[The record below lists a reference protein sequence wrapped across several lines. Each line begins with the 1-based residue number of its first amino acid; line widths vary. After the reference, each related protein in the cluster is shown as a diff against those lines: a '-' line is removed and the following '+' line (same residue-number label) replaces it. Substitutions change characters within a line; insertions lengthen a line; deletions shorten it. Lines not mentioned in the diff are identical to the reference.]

1 MTSEN
6 PSAAQ
11 NQPQA
16 AQSTQQKAVPA
27 QLSYASIAN
36 KPSAAQQ
43 SQNASKVK
51 TNASATSSSNKPSN
65 MQNGEHGRKPSVIIS
80 ASGTTGQIPNGGPQ
94 TQSSRPN
101 INFGSM
107 NGPTGSP
114 AIATSVPAQQTTP
127 NLAAANPNIISPS
140 HSPSPIPQPAAS
152 GGKPPANLPGQNN
165 APNFGSFGAENGE
178 VGPDTIKVHV
188 APQLTHVV
196 QNSAAPLTPSSQPL
210 HMRRPSQQSQ
220 HSDAGMR
227 ANFVPGNGRGRGGFT
242 PGNYNPHSPA
252 QSHRPLP
259 YQGRGPPNMPPQ
271 AAQFQP
277 GANMAGSPGGAYRGR
292 NGSPAMMHAQPF
304 MPQGMQH
311 QPQMHPYSQ
320 QHLNPQQQALYG
332 MQPPYDAYGGYYQ
345 PFYPQGQYQQGAP
358 PSPRPNNPYPASY
371 GGPPAHMNAPYHNPM
386 SRSGSQISERPS
398 SSVGQSAAP
407 ASGAPQASPAPG
419 TPTPT
424 ASNFQIPTKT
434 KSKAIV
440 IKNDK
445 GEEISFDKKPSP
457 APQSPAIVSS
467 APTPPPRTPS
477 VQHIRTESKSTKTDA
492 ETKSAF
498 QEQVKRQLEAQ
509 RAKEEA
515 EKKAVQ
521 DKEDADKKAT
531 QDKDDAEKKAAQDK
545 EDAEKKVAQDKAD
558 AEKKAAQEKEEVEAK
573 AKKEQE
579 EADSKAAKDKEEA
592 DKKAAEEATAKDAAD
607 KAQSDEDEA
616 ARLKREEDERIE
628 REIAEME
635 EAERLEDE
643 RERAFQEKRTKE
655 KEAQAAKDKE
665 AADKADEEMKRLE
678 REAEELELKKEKE
691 REGEASA
698 EKTDE
703 QKAEDA
709 KLFASLKKPTLGPG
723 ATEETS
729 APAEAAEAAPA
740 KSKPANLKL
749 DTTKNIEPAQPT
761 AGMQSLKSA
770 RFLEIKNDQFSY
782 PDGFKSPNPA
792 LNQTGKRVG
801 KEYDMDFLLQFQSV
815 FKEKPTVDW
824 DLRVK
829 ETLGEGDSSGRQNS
843 RGGASMGGRQ
853 PSNRGPS
860 QFSAM
865 GAFASGNTR
874 TLPAG
879 TTSADRFNA
888 SSGRGGP
895 MGMGRGGAFPGQG
908 SLSRTNSLQTM
919 AGMGGPGS
927 PRTNTSRRGGG
938 SKRGNPSRHH
948 DREDANAAKNMPLTA
963 GMDLKPLEKSQSGWT
978 ARSIGAPPSA
988 SAAPVDGQMPPDMV
1002 QRKVKAALNKMTP
1015 ENFEKISDQI
1025 IEIANQSKKETDGR
1039 TLRQVIQLT
1048 FEKACDEAHWA
1059 GTYAKF
1065 CSKMLTSM
1073 SNEIVDE
1080 TIRDR
1085 SGQPVV
1091 GGGLFRKYLLNRCQ
1105 EEFERGWEANLP
1117 PMPEGK
1123 EATLLSDEYY
1133 IAAAAKRKGLGLI
1146 QFIGELYKLGMLTVK
1161 IMHQCVLRLL
1171 NFEGQPD
1178 ESAVENLSKLLKAVG
1193 ATMDSTEQG
1202 HQLVNVYYDRVA
1214 SILDQH
1220 KDMPSRSRFMLMDI
1234 IDLRKNNWRSK
1245 DNDKGPKTIEEI
1257 HAEAEAAQ
1265 AAAEVERQRNNS
1277 NRGGH
1282 GRAPMGRG
1290 DARSFSGHGGMP
1302 PPDYPRNQVGM
1313 DDLRRLQARG
1323 SQRQASAGLGP
1334 QLGPSS
1340 LFSSSRSGSGR
1351 KGLGP
1356 PRDGEGSGPTS
1367 RAGTP
1372 SQQKKEETTHVN
1384 AFSALAALENQEDVG
1399 ADEASPPSNAGSPP
1413 VSKATPS
1420 IDEAASSTDA

>member
-1 MTSEN
+1 MTSEI

-16 AQSTQQKAVPA
+16 ASAAQSSQQKAVPA

-36 KPSAAQQ
+36 KTSATSQA
-43 SQNASKVK
+43 QNASKLK
-51 TNASATSSSNKPSN
+51 TNPASQSTKSST
-65 MQNGEHGRKPSVIIS
+65 MQNGDHGRKPSVIIS

-114 AIATSVPAQQTTP
+114 AIASSVPAQQTTP
-127 NLAAANPNIISPS
+127 NLSAANPNIISPS

-178 VGPDTIKVHV
+178 
-188 APQLTHVV
+188 
-196 QNSAAPLTPSSQPL
+196 
-210 HMRRPSQQSQ
+210 
-220 HSDAGMR
+220 
-227 ANFVPGNGRGRGGFT
+227 
-242 PGNYNPHSPA
+242 
-252 QSHRPLP
+252 
-259 YQGRGPPNMPPQ
+259 
-271 AAQFQP
+271 FQP
-277 GANMAGSPGGAYRGR
+277 GAAMAGSPGGGYRGR
-292 NGSPAMMHAQPF
+292 NSPAMMHAQPF
-304 MPQGMQH
+304 MPQH
-311 QPQMHPYSQ
+311 QQPMHAGFQP
-320 QHLNPQQQALYG
+320 HLNPQQQAIYG
-332 MQPPYDAYGGYYQ
+332 MQSPYDPQFGYYQ
-345 PFYPQGQYQQGAP
+345 PYFPQGQYPQGAP

-371 GGPPAHMNAPYHNPM
+371 GGPPNHMNSAYHNPM

-398 SSVGQSAAP
+398 SSVGQPAAP
-407 ASGAPQASPAPG
+407 APGAPQASPAPG
-419 TPTPT
+419 TPAA
-424 ASNFQIPTKT
+424 ASNNFQIPTKT

-440 IKNDK
+440 IKNEK
-445 GEEISFDKKPSP
+445 GEEINFEKKPSP

-498 QEQVKRQLEAQ
+498 QEQVKRNLEAQ

-545 EDAEKKVAQDKAD
+545 EEA
-558 AEKKAAQEKEEVEAK
+558 EAK
-573 AKKEQE
+573 AKKEEEE
-579 EADSKAAKDKEEA
+579 EAAAKAQKDKEEA
-592 DKKAAEEATAKDAAD
+592 DKKAAEEASAKEAAD
-607 KAQSDEDEA
+607 KAKSDEDEA

-635 EAERLEDE
+635 EAERLEEE
-643 RERAFQEKRTKE
+643 RERAFQEKRNKE

-723 ATEETS
+723 ATEE
-729 APAEAAEAAPA
+729 AAAAAEPAAEPAAPKA
-740 KSKPANLKL
+740 KPANLKL
-749 DTTKNIEPAQPT
+749 DMTKNIEPAQST

-782 PDGFKSPNPA
+782 PEGFKSPNPA

-824 DLRVK
+824 DSRVK
-829 ETLGEGDSSGRQNS
+829 ETLGEGDNSGRQNS

-853 PSNRGPS
+853 PSNRGAN

-865 GAFASGNTR
+865 GNFASGNTR

-888 SSGRGGP
+888 STRGAP
-895 MGMGRGGAFPGQG
+895 MGMGRGGFPAQG

-978 ARSIGAPPSA
+978 ARSIGAPA
-988 SAAPVDGQMPPDMV
+988 GAAAPPPDGQMPPDMV

-1080 TIRDR
+1080 TIRDK

-1245 DNDKGPKTIEEI
+1245 DADKGPKTIEEI

-1356 PRDGEGSGPTS
+1356 PRDGEGSGPSS
-1367 RAGTP
+1367 RSGTP

-1384 AFSALAALENQEDVG
+1384 AFSALAALENQENEG
-1399 ADEASPPSNAGSPP
+1399 ADDVASPPSNAGSPP

-1420 IDEAASSTDA
+1420 IDEAASTTDA

>member
-1 MTSEN
+1 M
-6 PSAAQ
+6 
-11 NQPQA
+11 
-16 AQSTQQKAVPA
+16 
-27 QLSYASIAN
+27 
-36 KPSAAQQ
+36 
-43 SQNASKVK
+43 
-51 TNASATSSSNKPSN
+51 
-65 MQNGEHGRKPSVIIS
+65 
-80 ASGTTGQIPNGGPQ
+80 
-94 TQSSRPN
+94 
-101 INFGSM
+101 
-107 NGPTGSP
+107 
-114 AIATSVPAQQTTP
+114 TP
-127 NLAAANPNIISPS
+127 N
-140 HSPSPIPQPAAS
+140 
-152 GGKPPANLPGQNN
+152 
-165 APNFGSFGAENGE
+165 
-178 VGPDTIKVHV
+178 
-188 APQLTHVV
+188 
-196 QNSAAPLTPSSQPL
+196 SQPI
-210 HMRRPSQQSQ
+210 HMRRPSSQSQ

-227 ANFVPGNGRGRGGFT
+227 NSFGPGNGRGRGFN
-242 PGNYNPHSPA
+242 PNYNPHSPA
-252 QSHRPLP
+252 QNHRPLP
-259 YQGRGPPNMPPQ
+259 YQQRGPNMPPS
-271 AAQFQP
+271 AVQFQP
-277 GANMAGSPGGAYRGR
+277 GANMAGSPRAYPGR
-292 NGSPAMMHAQPF
+292 NSPALMHAQPF

-311 QPQMHPYSQ
+311 QAQMHPSFQ
-320 QHLNPQQQALYG
+320 PQHLNPQQQALYG
-332 MQPPYDAYGGYYQ
+332 MQAPYDPGYGYYQ
-345 PFYPQGQYQQGAP
+345 PYYPQGQYPQAAP
-358 PSPRPNNPYPASY
+358 PSPRPNNQYPASY
-371 GGPPAHMNAPYHNPM
+371 GGPPNHMSSPYHNPM
-386 SRSGSQISERPS
+386 SRSGSQISERPG
-398 SSVGQSAAP
+398 SSVGQPSAAAAPGAPQAAPTSAAP
-407 ASGAPQASPAPG
+407 ASAS
-419 TPTPT
+419 T
-424 ASNFQIPTKT
+424 NFQIPTKT

-445 GEEISFDKKPSP
+445 GEEVTFDKKPSP
-457 APQSPAIVSS
+457 VPQSPAIVSS

-477 VQHIRTESKSTKTDA
+477 VQQIRTESKASKTDA
-492 ETKSAF
+492 ETKTAF
-498 QEQVKRQLEAQ
+498 AEQVKRNIEAQ
-509 RAKEEA
+509 KAKEEA
-515 EKKAVQ
+515 EKKATQDKEDADKKTVQDKEDADKKIVQ
-521 DKEDADKKAT
+521 DKEDADKKAA

-545 EDAEKKVAQDKAD
+545 QEAEV
-558 AEKKAAQEKEEVEAK
+558 K

-579 EADSKAAKDKEEA
+579 EAAAKAKKDEEDKAAA
-592 DKKAAEEATAKDAAD
+592 DKKAAEEASVKEAAD
-607 KAQSDEDEA
+607 KAKSDEKEAADKAKSDEDEA
-616 ARLKREEDERIE
+616 ARLKREEDEAME

-635 EAERLEDE
+635 EAERLEEE
-643 RERAFQEKRTKE
+643 REKAYAEKKAKE
-655 KEAQAAKDKE
+655 KAVKDKE
-665 AADKADEEMKRLE
+665 AAAKADEELKRME

-691 REGEASA
+691 REGESTI

-723 ATEETS
+723 ALED
-729 APAEAAEAAPA
+729 APAADADADETAPSEEVGRA
-740 KSKPANLKL
+740 GKSKPANLKL
-749 DTTKNIEPAQPT
+749 DTTKNVEPAQPT
-761 AGMQSLKSA
+761 AGMQALKSA
-770 RFLEIKNDQFSY
+770 RFLEIKKDQFSY

-801 KEYDMDFLLQFQSV
+801 KEYDMDFLLQFQSI

-824 DLRVK
+824 DNRVK
-829 ETLGEGDSSGRQNS
+829 ETLGEGDSTARQNS
-843 RGGASMGGRQ
+843 RGGASMGARQ
-853 PSNRGPS
+853 PSNRGGS
-860 QFSAM
+860 QFGAM
-865 GAFASGNTR
+865 GSFGSGTTR

-895 MGMGRGGAFPGQG
+895 ALSIGRGGFPAQG

-919 AGMGGPGS
+919 AGMGGPNS

-963 GMDLKPLEKSQSGWT
+963 GMDLAPLQKSQSGWT
-978 ARSIGAPPSA
+978 ARSIGAPASA
-988 SAAPVDGQMPPDMV
+988 SAPPPDGQMPPDMV

-1202 HQLVNVYYDRVA
+1202 HGLVNIYYDRVS

-1220 KDMPSRSRFMLMDI
+1220 KDMPSRSRFMLMVCC
-1234 IDLRKNNWRSK
+1234 L
-1245 DNDKGPKTIEEI
+1245 
-1257 HAEAEAAQ
+1257 
-1265 AAAEVERQRNNS
+1265 
-1277 NRGGH
+1277 
-1282 GRAPMGRG
+1282 
-1290 DARSFSGHGGMP
+1290 
-1302 PPDYPRNQVGM
+1302 
-1313 DDLRRLQARG
+1313 
-1323 SQRQASAGLGP
+1323 
-1334 QLGPSS
+1334 
-1340 LFSSSRSGSGR
+1340 
-1351 KGLGP
+1351 
-1356 PRDGEGSGPTS
+1356 
-1367 RAGTP
+1367 
-1372 SQQKKEETTHVN
+1372 
-1384 AFSALAALENQEDVG
+1384 
-1399 ADEASPPSNAGSPP
+1399 
-1413 VSKATPS
+1413 
-1420 IDEAASSTDA
+1420 

>member
-1 MTSEN
+1 MTSEI

-16 AQSTQQKAVPA
+16 ASAAQSSQQKAVPA

-36 KPSAAQQ
+36 KTSATSQA
-43 SQNASKVK
+43 QNASKLK
-51 TNASATSSSNKPSN
+51 TNPASQSTKSST
-65 MQNGEHGRKPSVIIS
+65 MQNGDHGRKPSVIIS

-114 AIATSVPAQQTTP
+114 AIASSVPAQQTTP
-127 NLAAANPNIISPS
+127 NLSAANPNIISPS

-178 VGPDTIKVHV
+178 
-188 APQLTHVV
+188 
-196 QNSAAPLTPSSQPL
+196 
-210 HMRRPSQQSQ
+210 
-220 HSDAGMR
+220 
-227 ANFVPGNGRGRGGFT
+227 
-242 PGNYNPHSPA
+242 
-252 QSHRPLP
+252 
-259 YQGRGPPNMPPQ
+259 
-271 AAQFQP
+271 FQP
-277 GANMAGSPGGAYRGR
+277 GAAMAGSPGGGYRGR
-292 NGSPAMMHAQPF
+292 NSPAMMHAQPF
-304 MPQGMQH
+304 MPQH
-311 QPQMHPYSQ
+311 QQPMHAGFQP
-320 QHLNPQQQALYG
+320 HLNPQQQAIYG
-332 MQPPYDAYGGYYQ
+332 MQSPYDPQFGYYQ
-345 PFYPQGQYQQGAP
+345 PYFPQGQYPQGAP

-371 GGPPAHMNAPYHNPM
+371 GGPPNHMNSAYHNPM

-398 SSVGQSAAP
+398 SSVGQPAAP
-407 ASGAPQASPAPG
+407 APGAPQASPAPG
-419 TPTPT
+419 TPAA
-424 ASNFQIPTKT
+424 ASNNFQIPTKT

-440 IKNDK
+440 IKNEK
-445 GEEISFDKKPSP
+445 GEEINFEKKPSP

-498 QEQVKRQLEAQ
+498 QEQVKRNLEAQ

-515 EKKAVQ
+515 EKRAVQ

-545 EDAEKKVAQDKAD
+545 EEA
-558 AEKKAAQEKEEVEAK
+558 EAK
-573 AKKEQE
+573 AKKEEEE
-579 EADSKAAKDKEEA
+579 EAAAKAQKDKEEA
-592 DKKAAEEATAKDAAD
+592 DKKAAEEASAKEAAD
-607 KAQSDEDEA
+607 KAKSDEDEA

-635 EAERLEDE
+635 EAERLEEE
-643 RERAFQEKRTKE
+643 RERAFQEKRNKE

-723 ATEETS
+723 ATEE
-729 APAEAAEAAPA
+729 AAAAAEPAAEPAAPKA
-740 KSKPANLKL
+740 KPANLKL
-749 DTTKNIEPAQPT
+749 DMTKNIEPAQPT

-782 PDGFKSPNPA
+782 PEGFKSPNPA

-824 DLRVK
+824 DSRVK
-829 ETLGEGDSSGRQNS
+829 ETLGEGDNSGRQNS

-853 PSNRGPS
+853 PSNRGAN

-865 GAFASGNTR
+865 GNFASGNTR

-888 SSGRGGP
+888 STRGAP
-895 MGMGRGGAFPGQG
+895 MGMGRGGFPAQG

-978 ARSIGAPPSA
+978 ARSIGAPA
-988 SAAPVDGQMPPDMV
+988 GAAAPPPDGQMPPDMV

-1080 TIRDR
+1080 TIRDK

-1245 DNDKGPKTIEEI
+1245 DADKGPKTIEEI

-1356 PRDGEGSGPTS
+1356 PRDGEGSGPSS
-1367 RAGTP
+1367 RSGTP

-1384 AFSALAALENQEDVG
+1384 AFSALAALENQENEG
-1399 ADEASPPSNAGSPP
+1399 ADDVASPPSNAGSPP

-1420 IDEAASSTDA
+1420 IDEAASTTDA

>member
-1 MTSEN
+1 MTSET

-16 AQSTQQKAVPA
+16 APAAQNTQQKAVQA

-36 KPSAAQQ
+36 KTSAAQQ
-43 SQNASKVK
+43 SQNASKLK
-51 TNASATSSSNKPSN
+51 TTAPQSSSKPSN
-65 MQNGEHGRKPSVIIS
+65 MQNGDHGRKPSVIIS

-114 AIATSVPAQQTTP
+114 AIASSVPVQQTTP

-152 GGKPPANLPGQNN
+152 GGKPPANLPGQSN

-178 VGPDTIKVHV
+178 
-188 APQLTHVV
+188 
-196 QNSAAPLTPSSQPL
+196 NNAAPLTPSSQPA
-210 HMRRPSQQSQ
+210 HMRRPSTQSQ

-227 ANFVPGNGRGRGGFT
+227 SNFVPGNGRGRGFT
-242 PGNYNPHSPA
+242 PGGYNPHSPA

-259 YQGRGPPNMPPQ
+259 YQQRGPPNMPPQ
-271 AAQFQP
+271 AGMNQY
-277 GANMAGSPGGAYRGR
+277 GAPMANSPGGAYRGR
-292 NGSPAMMHAQPF
+292 NGSPAMAHAQPF
-304 MPQGMQH
+304 MPQGMH
-311 QPQMHPYSQ
+311 NQPQMYPGQ
-320 QHLNPQQQALYG
+320 PHLNPQQQALYS
-332 MQPPYDAYGGYYQ
+332 MQPPYDAYQGYYQ
-345 PFYPQGQYQQGAP
+345 PFYPQGAQYQQGAP

-371 GGPPAHMNAPYHNPM
+371 GGPPAHMNSPYHNPM
-386 SRSGSQISERPS
+386 SRSGSQISERPG
-398 SSVGQSAAP
+398 SSVGQPNASAPGVPQTAP
-407 ASGAPQASPAPG
+407 TPG
-419 TPTPT
+419 TPTPVS
-424 ASNFQIPTKT
+424 SNFQIPTKT

-445 GEEISFDKKPSP
+445 GEELTFDKKPSP

-477 VQHIRTESKSTKTDA
+477 VQHNRTESKSTKTDA

-521 DKEDADKKAT
+521 DKEDADKKAL
-531 QDKDDAEKKAAQDK
+531 QDKDDAEKKAAQ
-545 EDAEKKVAQDKAD
+545 
-558 AEKKAAQEKEEVEAK
+558 EKEEAEAK

-579 EADSKAAKDKEEA
+579 EADAKAAKEKEEA
-592 DKKAAEEATAKDAAD
+592 DKKAAEEASAKEAAD
-607 KAQSDEDEA
+607 KAKSDEDEA

-635 EAERLEDE
+635 EAERLEEE
-643 RERAFQEKRTKE
+643 RERAYQEKKAKE

-691 REGEASA
+691 REGEASS

-709 KLFASLKKPTLGPG
+709 KLFASLKKPTFGPG
-723 ATEETS
+723 ATEEAA
-729 APAEAAEAAPA
+729 APAEPAPA

-749 DTTKNIEPAQPT
+749 DTIKNVEPAQPT

-782 PDGFKSPNPA
+782 PEGFKSPNPA
-792 LNQTGKRVG
+792 LNQSGKRVG
-801 KEYDMDFLLQFQSV
+801 KEYDMEFLLQFQSI

-829 ETLGEGDSSGRQNS
+829 ETLGEGDGSGRQNS

-865 GAFASGNTR
+865 GNFASGNTR

-908 SLSRTNSLQTM
+908 SLSRTNSLQAM

-948 DREDANAAKNMPLTA
+948 EREDANAAKNMPLTA
-963 GMDLKPLEKSQSGWT
+963 GQELKPLEKSTTGWT
-978 ARSIGAPPSA
+978 ARSVGAPA
-988 SAAPVDGQMPPDMV
+988 AAAAPADGQMPPDMV

-1015 ENFEKISDQI
+1015 ENFERISDQI
-1025 IEIANQSKKETDGR
+1025 IEIANQSKKESDGR

-1202 HQLVNVYYDRVA
+1202 HQLVNVYYERVA
-1214 SILDQH
+1214 SILEQH

-1234 IDLRKNNWRSK
+1234 IDLRKNNWKSR
-1245 DNDKGPKTIEEI
+1245 DADKGPKTIEEI

-1265 AAAEVERQRNNS
+1265 AAAELERQRNNS
-1277 NRGGH
+1277 NRG

-1367 RAGTP
+1367 RSGTP

-1384 AFSALAALENQEDVG
+1384 AFSALAALENQENEG
-1399 ADEASPPSNAGSPP
+1399 ADDVASPPSNAGSPP

-1420 IDEAASSTDA
+1420 IDEAASTDA

>member
-1 MTSEN
+1 VFSCLTSCPSLAEFLDYSVLIVLELFKIASVSQAIDQIAVNKDENPCTVLSDAAGKASKFIANYVPVDPFITLDCTVTSASLMTSETSN
-6 PSAAQ
+6 AAQ
-11 NQPQA
+11 NQPQAAPA
-16 AQSTQQKAVPA
+16 AQSTQQKAVQA

-36 KPSAAQQ
+36 KTAQQ
-43 SQNASKVK
+43 SQNASKLK
-51 TNASATSSSNKPSN
+51 SPQTQPPSKPST
-65 MQNGEHGRKPSVIIS
+65 MQNGDHGRKPSVIIS
-80 ASGTTGQIPNGGPQ
+80 ASGTTGQMPNGGPQ

-114 AIATSVPAQQTTP
+114 AIATSVPVQQTTP
-127 NLAAANPNIISPS
+127 SLAAANPNIISPS

-152 GGKPPANLPGQNN
+152 GGKPPANLPGQSN

-178 VGPDTIKVHV
+178 VGHDTIQVHV

-196 QNSAAPLTPSSQPL
+196 QNSAAPLTPSSQPA
-210 HMRRPSQQSQ
+210 HMRRPSSQSQ

-227 ANFVPGNGRGRGGFT
+227 NNFVPGNGRGRGGFT
-242 PGNYNPHSPA
+242 PGYNPHSPA
-252 QSHRPLP
+252 QNHRPLP
-259 YQGRGPPNMPPQ
+259 YQQRGPNMPPQ
-271 AAQFQP
+271 GGMNQY
-277 GANMAGSPGGAYRGR
+277 GAPMASSPGGAFRGR
-292 NGSPAMMHAQPF
+292 NGSPAMAHAQPF

-311 QPQMHPYSQ
+311 QPQMYPGQ
-320 QHLNPQQQALYG
+320 PHLNPQQQALYS
-332 MQPPYDAYGGYYQ
+332 MQPPYDAYSGYYQ
-345 PFYPQGQYQQGAP
+345 PFYPQGAQYQQGAP
-358 PSPRPNNPYPASY
+358 PSPRPNQPYPASY
-371 GGPPAHMNAPYHNPM
+371 GGPPAHMNSPYHNPM
-386 SRSGSQISERPS
+386 SRSGSQISERPG
-398 SSVGQSAAP
+398 SSVGQPSSAP
-407 ASGAPQASPAPG
+407 APGASQAPPAPG
-419 TPTPT
+419 TPTPVS
-424 ASNFQIPTKT
+424 SNFQIPTKT

-445 GEEISFDKKPSP
+445 GEELNFEKKQSP

-521 DKEDADKKAT
+521 DKEDADKKAI
-531 QDKDDAEKKAAQDK
+531 QDKDDAEKKAAQ
-545 EDAEKKVAQDKAD
+545 
-558 AEKKAAQEKEEVEAK
+558 EKEEAEAKAKKDQEEAEAKAKKDQEEADAK

-579 EADSKAAKDKEEA
+579 EADAKAAKDKEEA
-592 DKKAAEEATAKDAAD
+592 DKKAADEASAKEAAD
-607 KAQSDEDEA
+607 KTKSDEDEA
-616 ARLKREEDERIE
+616 ARLKREEDERFE

-635 EAERLEDE
+635 EAERAEEE
-643 RERAFQEKRTKE
+643 RERAFQEKRNKE

-665 AADKADEEMKRLE
+665 AANKADEEMKRLE

-723 ATEETS
+723 ATEEAA
-729 APAEAAEAAPA
+729 APAEPAPA

-749 DTTKNIEPAQPT
+749 DTTKNVEPAQPT
-761 AGMQSLKSA
+761 AGMQSLQSA
-770 RFLEIKNDQFSY
+770 RFLEIKSDQFSY
-782 PDGFKSPNPA
+782 PEGFKSPNPA

-829 ETLGEGDSSGRQNS
+829 ETLGEGDNSGRQNS

-865 GAFASGNTR
+865 GNFASGNTR

-978 ARSIGAPPSA
+978 ARSIGAPA
-988 SAAPVDGQMPPDMV
+988 GAAAPVDGQMPPDMV

-1025 IEIANQSKKETDGR
+1025 IEIANQSKQETDGR

-1202 HQLVNVYYDRVA
+1202 HQLVNVYYDRVG
-1214 SILDQH
+1214 SILEQH
-1220 KDMPSRSRFMLMDI
+1220 KDMPSRSRFMLM
-1234 IDLRKNNWRSK
+1234 
-1245 DNDKGPKTIEEI
+1245 
-1257 HAEAEAAQ
+1257 
-1265 AAAEVERQRNNS
+1265 
-1277 NRGGH
+1277 
-1282 GRAPMGRG
+1282 
-1290 DARSFSGHGGMP
+1290 
-1302 PPDYPRNQVGM
+1302 
-1313 DDLRRLQARG
+1313 
-1323 SQRQASAGLGP
+1323 
-1334 QLGPSS
+1334 
-1340 LFSSSRSGSGR
+1340 
-1351 KGLGP
+1351 
-1356 PRDGEGSGPTS
+1356 
-1367 RAGTP
+1367 
-1372 SQQKKEETTHVN
+1372 
-1384 AFSALAALENQEDVG
+1384 
-1399 ADEASPPSNAGSPP
+1399 
-1413 VSKATPS
+1413 VSYY
-1420 IDEAASSTDA
+1420 

>member
-1 MTSEN
+1 LDQVNHLCCLYITDCIVNSASLMTSETSN
-6 PSAAQ
+6 AAQ
-11 NQPQA
+11 NQPQAAPA
-16 AQSTQQKAVPA
+16 AQSTQQKAVQA

-36 KPSAAQQ
+36 KTAQQ
-43 SQNASKVK
+43 SQNASKLK
-51 TNASATSSSNKPSN
+51 ANAPQSSTSSKPAN
-65 MQNGEHGRKPSVIIS
+65 MQNGDHGRKPSVIIS

-114 AIATSVPAQQTTP
+114 AIATSVPVQQTTP
-127 NLAAANPNIISPS
+127 NLAAANPSIISPS

-152 GGKPPANLPGQNN
+152 GGKPPANLPGQSN

-178 VGPDTIKVHV
+178 VCFNTVQVHV

-196 QNSAAPLTPSSQPL
+196 QNNAAPLTPSSQPA
-210 HMRRPSQQSQ
+210 HMRRPSSQSQ

-227 ANFVPGNGRGRGGFT
+227 GNFVPGNGRGRGFT
-242 PGNYNPHSPA
+242 PGGYNPHSPA
-252 QSHRPLP
+252 QNHRPLP
-259 YQGRGPPNMPPQ
+259 YQQRGPPNMPPQ
-271 AAQFQP
+271 GGMNQY
-277 GANMAGSPGGAYRGR
+277 GAPMASSPGGAYRGR
-292 NGSPAMMHAQPF
+292 NGSPAMAHAQPF
-304 MPQGMQH
+304 MPQGMH
-311 QPQMHPYSQ
+311 NQPQMYPGQ
-320 QHLNPQQQALYG
+320 PHLNPQQQALYG
-332 MQPPYDAYGGYYQ
+332 MQPPYDAYSGYYQ
-345 PFYPQGQYQQGAP
+345 PFYPQGAQYQQGAP
-358 PSPRPNNPYPASY
+358 PSPRPNQPYPASY
-371 GGPPAHMNAPYHNPM
+371 GGPPAHMSSPYHNPM

-398 SSVGQSAAP
+398 SSVGQPAAP
-407 ASGAPQASPAPG
+407 APGVPQASPAPG
-419 TPTPT
+419 TPTPVS
-424 ASNFQIPTKT
+424 SNFQIPTKT

-445 GEEISFDKKPSP
+445 GEELNFEKKPSP
-457 APQSPAIVSS
+457 VPQSPAIVSS

-498 QEQVKRQLEAQ
+498 QEQVKRNLEAQ

-521 DKEDADKKAT
+521 DKDDAAKKVVQDKEDADKKAI

-545 EDAEKKVAQDKAD
+545 EDAEKK
-558 AEKKAAQEKEEVEAK
+558 AAQEKEEAEAK

-579 EADSKAAKDKEEA
+579 EADAKAKKDQEEA
-592 DKKAAEEATAKDAAD
+592 DAKAKKEQEEADAKAAQDKEAADKKTAEEASAKEAAD
-607 KAQSDEDEA
+607 KSKSDEDDA

-691 REGEASA
+691 REGESSA

-723 ATEETS
+723 ATEEAD
-729 APAEAAEAAPA
+729 APTELAESAPA

-761 AGMQSLKSA
+761 AGMQSLQSA
-770 RFLEIKNDQFSY
+770 RFLEIKSDQFSY
-782 PDGFKSPNPA
+782 PEGFKSPNPA

-824 DLRVK
+824 DMRVK

-865 GAFASGNTR
+865 GNFASGSTR

-888 SSGRGGP
+888 SSGRGAP
-895 MGMGRGGAFPGQG
+895 MGMGRGGAFAGQG

-948 DREDANAAKNMPLTA
+948 DREDANSAKNMPLTA

-988 SAAPVDGQMPPDMV
+988 AAAPADGQMPPDMV

-1117 PMPEGK
+1117 PMPEGQ

-1202 HQLVNVYYDRVA
+1202 HQLVNVYYDRVG
-1214 SILDQH
+1214 SVLEQH
-1220 KDMPSRSRFMLMDI
+1220 KDMPSRSRFMLM
-1234 IDLRKNNWRSK
+1234 
-1245 DNDKGPKTIEEI
+1245 
-1257 HAEAEAAQ
+1257 
-1265 AAAEVERQRNNS
+1265 
-1277 NRGGH
+1277 
-1282 GRAPMGRG
+1282 
-1290 DARSFSGHGGMP
+1290 
-1302 PPDYPRNQVGM
+1302 
-1313 DDLRRLQARG
+1313 
-1323 SQRQASAGLGP
+1323 
-1334 QLGPSS
+1334 
-1340 LFSSSRSGSGR
+1340 
-1351 KGLGP
+1351 
-1356 PRDGEGSGPTS
+1356 
-1367 RAGTP
+1367 
-1372 SQQKKEETTHVN
+1372 
-1384 AFSALAALENQEDVG
+1384 
-1399 ADEASPPSNAGSPP
+1399 
-1413 VSKATPS
+1413 VSCH
-1420 IDEAASSTDA
+1420 

>member
-1 MTSEN
+1 MTSEI

-16 AQSTQQKAVPA
+16 ASAAQSSQQKAVPA

-36 KPSAAQQ
+36 KTSATSQA
-43 SQNASKVK
+43 QNASKLK
-51 TNASATSSSNKPSN
+51 TNPASQSTKSST
-65 MQNGEHGRKPSVIIS
+65 MQNGDHGRKPSVIIS

-114 AIATSVPAQQTTP
+114 AIASSVPAQQTTP
-127 NLAAANPNIISPS
+127 NLSAANPNIISPS

-178 VGPDTIKVHV
+178 VSLDMMQVHV
-188 APQLTHVV
+188 PPQLTNVV
-196 QNSAAPLTPSSQPL
+196 QNNAAPLTPSSQPI
-210 HMRRPSQQSQ
+210 HMRRPSSQSQ

-227 ANFVPGNGRGRGGFT
+227 GNFVPGNGRGRGFT
-242 PGNYNPHSPA
+242 PGGYNPHSPA

-259 YQGRGPPNMPPQ
+259 YQGRNGPNMPPQ

-277 GANMAGSPGGAYRGR
+277 GAAMAGSPGGGYRGR
-292 NGSPAMMHAQPF
+292 NSPAMMHAQPF
-304 MPQGMQH
+304 MPQH
-311 QPQMHPYSQ
+311 QQPMHAGFQP
-320 QHLNPQQQALYG
+320 HLNPQQQAIYG
-332 MQPPYDAYGGYYQ
+332 MQSPYDPQFGYYQ
-345 PFYPQGQYQQGAP
+345 PYFPQGQYPQGAP

-371 GGPPAHMNAPYHNPM
+371 GGPPNHMNSAYHNPM

-398 SSVGQSAAP
+398 SSVGQPAAP
-407 ASGAPQASPAPG
+407 APGAPQASPAPG
-419 TPTPT
+419 TPAA
-424 ASNFQIPTKT
+424 ASNNFQIPTKT

-440 IKNDK
+440 IKNEK
-445 GEEISFDKKPSP
+445 GEEINFEKKPSP

-498 QEQVKRQLEAQ
+498 QEQVKRNLEAQ

-545 EDAEKKVAQDKAD
+545 EEA
-558 AEKKAAQEKEEVEAK
+558 EAK
-573 AKKEQE
+573 AKKEEEE
-579 EADSKAAKDKEEA
+579 EAAAKAQKDKEEA
-592 DKKAAEEATAKDAAD
+592 DKKAAEEASAKEAAD
-607 KAQSDEDEA
+607 KAKSDEDEA

-635 EAERLEDE
+635 EAERLEEE
-643 RERAFQEKRTKE
+643 RERAFQEKRNKE

-723 ATEETS
+723 ATEE
-729 APAEAAEAAPA
+729 AAAAAEPAAEPAAPKA
-740 KSKPANLKL
+740 KPANLKL
-749 DTTKNIEPAQPT
+749 DMTKNIEPAQPT

-782 PDGFKSPNPA
+782 PEGFKSPNPA

-824 DLRVK
+824 DSRVK
-829 ETLGEGDSSGRQNS
+829 ETLGEGDNSGRQNS

-853 PSNRGPS
+853 PSNRGAN

-865 GAFASGNTR
+865 GNFASGNTR

-888 SSGRGGP
+888 STRGAP
-895 MGMGRGGAFPGQG
+895 MGMGRGGFPAQG

-978 ARSIGAPPSA
+978 ARSIGAPA
-988 SAAPVDGQMPPDMV
+988 GAAAPPPDGQMPPDMV

-1080 TIRDR
+1080 TIRDK

-1245 DNDKGPKTIEEI
+1245 DADKGPKTIEEI

-1356 PRDGEGSGPTS
+1356 PRDGEGSGPSS
-1367 RAGTP
+1367 RSGTP

-1384 AFSALAALENQEDVG
+1384 AFSALAALENQENEG
-1399 ADEASPPSNAGSPP
+1399 ADDVASPPSNAGSPP

-1420 IDEAASSTDA
+1420 IDEAASTTDA

>member
-1 MTSEN
+1 MTSEI

-16 AQSTQQKAVPA
+16 ASAAQSSQQKAVPA

-36 KPSAAQQ
+36 KTSATSQA
-43 SQNASKVK
+43 QNASKLK
-51 TNASATSSSNKPSN
+51 TNPASQSTKSST
-65 MQNGEHGRKPSVIIS
+65 MQNGDHGRKPSVIIS

-114 AIATSVPAQQTTP
+114 AIASSVPAQQTTP
-127 NLAAANPNIISPS
+127 NLSAANPNIISPS

-178 VGPDTIKVHV
+178 
-188 APQLTHVV
+188 
-196 QNSAAPLTPSSQPL
+196 
-210 HMRRPSQQSQ
+210 
-220 HSDAGMR
+220 
-227 ANFVPGNGRGRGGFT
+227 
-242 PGNYNPHSPA
+242 
-252 QSHRPLP
+252 
-259 YQGRGPPNMPPQ
+259 
-271 AAQFQP
+271 FQP
-277 GANMAGSPGGAYRGR
+277 GAAMAGSPGGGYRGR
-292 NGSPAMMHAQPF
+292 NSPAMMHAQPF
-304 MPQGMQH
+304 MPQH
-311 QPQMHPYSQ
+311 QQPMHAGFQP
-320 QHLNPQQQALYG
+320 HLNPQQQAIYG
-332 MQPPYDAYGGYYQ
+332 MQSPYDPQFGYYQ
-345 PFYPQGQYQQGAP
+345 PYFPQGQYPQGAP

-371 GGPPAHMNAPYHNPM
+371 GGPPNHMNSAYHNPM

-398 SSVGQSAAP
+398 SSVGQPAAP
-407 ASGAPQASPAPG
+407 APGAPQASPAPG
-419 TPTPT
+419 TPAA
-424 ASNFQIPTKT
+424 ASNNFQIPTKT

-440 IKNDK
+440 IKNEK
-445 GEEISFDKKPSP
+445 GEEINFEKKPSP

-498 QEQVKRQLEAQ
+498 QEQVKRNLEAQ

-545 EDAEKKVAQDKAD
+545 EEA
-558 AEKKAAQEKEEVEAK
+558 EAK
-573 AKKEQE
+573 AKKEEEE
-579 EADSKAAKDKEEA
+579 EAAAKAQKDKEEA
-592 DKKAAEEATAKDAAD
+592 DKKAAEEASAKEAAD
-607 KAQSDEDEA
+607 KAKSDEDEA

-635 EAERLEDE
+635 EAERLEEE
-643 RERAFQEKRTKE
+643 RERAFQEKRNKE

-723 ATEETS
+723 ATEE
-729 APAEAAEAAPA
+729 AAAAAEPAAEPAAPKA
-740 KSKPANLKL
+740 KPANLKL
-749 DTTKNIEPAQPT
+749 DMTKNIEPAQPT

-782 PDGFKSPNPA
+782 PEGFKSPNPA

-824 DLRVK
+824 DSRVK
-829 ETLGEGDSSGRQNS
+829 ETLGEGDNSGRQNS

-853 PSNRGPS
+853 PSNRGAN

-865 GAFASGNTR
+865 GNFASGNTR

-888 SSGRGGP
+888 STRGAP
-895 MGMGRGGAFPGQG
+895 MGMGRGGFPAQG

-978 ARSIGAPPSA
+978 ARSIGAPA
-988 SAAPVDGQMPPDMV
+988 GAAAPPPDGQMPPDMV

-1025 IEIANQSKKETDGR
+1025 IEIANQSKKEIDGR

-1080 TIRDR
+1080 TIRDK

-1245 DNDKGPKTIEEI
+1245 DADKGPKTIEEI

-1356 PRDGEGSGPTS
+1356 PRDGEGSGPSS
-1367 RAGTP
+1367 RSGTP

-1384 AFSALAALENQEDVG
+1384 AFSALAALENQENEG
-1399 ADEASPPSNAGSPP
+1399 ADDVASPPSNAGSPP

-1420 IDEAASSTDA
+1420 IDEAASTTDA

>member
-1 MTSEN
+1 MTSEI

-16 AQSTQQKAVPA
+16 ASAAQSSQQKAVPA

-36 KPSAAQQ
+36 KTSATSQA
-43 SQNASKVK
+43 QNASKLK
-51 TNASATSSSNKPSN
+51 TNPASQSTKSST
-65 MQNGEHGRKPSVIIS
+65 MQNGDHGRKPSVIIS

-114 AIATSVPAQQTTP
+114 AIASSVPAQQTTP
-127 NLAAANPNIISPS
+127 NLSAANPNIISPS

-178 VGPDTIKVHV
+178 
-188 APQLTHVV
+188 
-196 QNSAAPLTPSSQPL
+196 
-210 HMRRPSQQSQ
+210 
-220 HSDAGMR
+220 
-227 ANFVPGNGRGRGGFT
+227 
-242 PGNYNPHSPA
+242 
-252 QSHRPLP
+252 
-259 YQGRGPPNMPPQ
+259 
-271 AAQFQP
+271 FQP
-277 GANMAGSPGGAYRGR
+277 GAAMAGSPGGGYRGR
-292 NGSPAMMHAQPF
+292 NSPAMMHAQPF
-304 MPQGMQH
+304 MPQH
-311 QPQMHPYSQ
+311 QQPMHAGFQP
-320 QHLNPQQQALYG
+320 HLNPQQQAIYG
-332 MQPPYDAYGGYYQ
+332 MQSPYDPQFGYYQ
-345 PFYPQGQYQQGAP
+345 PYFPQGQYPQGAP

-371 GGPPAHMNAPYHNPM
+371 GGPPNHMNSAYHNPM

-398 SSVGQSAAP
+398 SSVGQPAAP
-407 ASGAPQASPAPG
+407 APGAPQASPAPG
-419 TPTPT
+419 TPAA
-424 ASNFQIPTKT
+424 ASNNFQIPTKT

-440 IKNDK
+440 IKNEK
-445 GEEISFDKKPSP
+445 GEEINFEKKPSP

-498 QEQVKRQLEAQ
+498 QEQVKRNLEAQ

-521 DKEDADKKAT
+521 DKEDADKKAS

-545 EDAEKKVAQDKAD
+545 EEA
-558 AEKKAAQEKEEVEAK
+558 EAK
-573 AKKEQE
+573 AKKEEEE
-579 EADSKAAKDKEEA
+579 EAAAKAQKDKEEA
-592 DKKAAEEATAKDAAD
+592 DKKAAEEASAKEAAD
-607 KAQSDEDEA
+607 KAKSDEDEA

-635 EAERLEDE
+635 EAERLEEE
-643 RERAFQEKRTKE
+643 RERAFQEKRNKE

-723 ATEETS
+723 ATEE
-729 APAEAAEAAPA
+729 AAAAAEPAAEPAAPKA
-740 KSKPANLKL
+740 KPANLKL
-749 DTTKNIEPAQPT
+749 DMTKNIEPAQPT

-782 PDGFKSPNPA
+782 PEGFKSPNPA

-824 DLRVK
+824 DSRVK
-829 ETLGEGDSSGRQNS
+829 ETLGEGDNSGRQNS

-853 PSNRGPS
+853 PSNRGAN

-865 GAFASGNTR
+865 GNFASGNTR

-888 SSGRGGP
+888 STRGAP
-895 MGMGRGGAFPGQG
+895 MGMGRGGFPAQG

-978 ARSIGAPPSA
+978 ARSIGAPA
-988 SAAPVDGQMPPDMV
+988 GAAAPPPDGQMPPDMV

-1080 TIRDR
+1080 TIRDK

-1245 DNDKGPKTIEEI
+1245 DADKGPKTIEEI

-1356 PRDGEGSGPTS
+1356 PRDGEGSGPSS
-1367 RAGTP
+1367 RSGTP

-1384 AFSALAALENQEDVG
+1384 AFSALAALENQENEG
-1399 ADEASPPSNAGSPP
+1399 ADDVASPPSNAGSPP

-1420 IDEAASSTDA
+1420 IDEAASTTDA

>member
-1 MTSEN
+1 MTSET

-16 AQSTQQKAVPA
+16 APAAQNTQQKAVQA

-36 KPSAAQQ
+36 KTSAAQQ
-43 SQNASKVK
+43 SQNASKLK
-51 TNASATSSSNKPSN
+51 TNAPQSSSKPSN
-65 MQNGEHGRKPSVIIS
+65 MQNGDHGRKPSVIIS

-114 AIATSVPAQQTTP
+114 AIASSVPVQQTTP

-152 GGKPPANLPGQNN
+152 GGKPPANLPGQSN

-178 VGPDTIKVHV
+178 VSLDSIHSHV

-196 QNSAAPLTPSSQPL
+196 QNSAAPLTPSSQPA
-210 HMRRPSQQSQ
+210 HMRRPSTQSQ

-227 ANFVPGNGRGRGGFT
+227 SNFVPGNGRGRGFT
-242 PGNYNPHSPA
+242 PGGYNPHSPA

-259 YQGRGPPNMPPQ
+259 YQQRGPPNMPPQ
-271 AAQFQP
+271 AGMNQY
-277 GANMAGSPGGAYRGR
+277 GAPMAASPGGAYRGR
-292 NGSPAMMHAQPF
+292 NGSPAMAHAQPF
-304 MPQGMQH
+304 MPQAMHNQQMYPG
-311 QPQMHPYSQ
+311 QP
-320 QHLNPQQQALYG
+320 HLNPQQQAMYG
-332 MQPPYDAYGGYYQ
+332 MQPPYDAYSGLL
-345 PFYPQGQYQQGAP
+345 
-358 PSPRPNNPYPASY
+358 PALLSSGRTVPTSY
-371 GGPPAHMNAPYHNPM
+371 GGPPAHMNSPYHNPM
-386 SRSGSQISERPS
+386 SRSGSQISERPG
-398 SSVGQSAAP
+398 SSVGQPTSSAP
-407 ASGAPQASPAPG
+407 GVPQATPAPG
-419 TPTPT
+419 TPTPVS
-424 ASNFQIPTKT
+424 SNFQIPTKT

-445 GEEISFDKKPSP
+445 GEELTFDKKPSP

-477 VQHIRTESKSTKTDA
+477 VQHNRTESKSTKTDA
-492 ETKSAF
+492 ETKTAF

-521 DKEDADKKAT
+521 DKEDADKKAVQDKEDADKKAL
-531 QDKDDAEKKAAQDK
+531 QDKDDAEKKAAQ
-545 EDAEKKVAQDKAD
+545 
-558 AEKKAAQEKEEVEAK
+558 EKEEAEAK

-579 EADSKAAKDKEEA
+579 EADAKAAKDKEEA
-592 DKKAAEEATAKDAAD
+592 DKKAAEEASAKEAAD
-607 KAQSDEDEA
+607 KAKSDEDEA

-635 EAERLEDE
+635 EAERLEEE
-643 RERAFQEKRTKE
+643 RERAYQEKRAKE

-691 REGEASA
+691 REGEAST

-723 ATEETS
+723 ATEEVS
-729 APAEAAEAAPA
+729 APVEPAPA

-749 DTTKNIEPAQPT
+749 DTIKNVEPAQPT

-770 RFLEIKNDQFSY
+770 RFLEIKSDQFSY
-782 PDGFKSPNPA
+782 PEGFKSPNPA

-801 KEYDMDFLLQFQSV
+801 KEYDMDFLLQFQSI

-829 ETLGEGDSSGRQNS
+829 ETLGEGEGSGRQNS

-865 GAFASGNTR
+865 GNFASGNTR

-948 DREDANAAKNMPLTA
+948 EREDANAAKNMPLTA
-963 GMDLKPLEKSQSGWT
+963 GMELKPLEKSQSGWT
-978 ARSIGAPPSA
+978 ARSIGAPA
-988 SAAPVDGQMPPDMV
+988 AATAAPADGQMPPDMV

-1015 ENFEKISDQI
+1015 ENFERISDQI
-1025 IEIANQSKKETDGR
+1025 IEIANQSKKESDGR

-1202 HQLVNVYYDRVA
+1202 HQLVDVYYQRVA

-1220 KDMPSRSRFMLMDI
+1220 KDMPSRSRFMLMS
-1234 IDLRKNNWRSK
+1234 NWKSR
-1245 DNDKGPKTIEEI
+1245 DADKGPKTIEEI

-1265 AAAEVERQRNNS
+1265 AAAELERQRNNS
-1277 NRGGH
+1277 NRG

-1367 RAGTP
+1367 RSGTP

-1384 AFSALAALENQEDVG
+1384 AFSALAALENQENEG
-1399 ADEASPPSNAGSPP
+1399 ADDVASPPSNAGSPP

-1420 IDEAASSTDA
+1420 IDEAASTDA

>member
-1 MTSEN
+1 MTSEI

-16 AQSTQQKAVPA
+16 ASAAQSSQQKAVPA

-36 KPSAAQQ
+36 KTSATSQA
-43 SQNASKVK
+43 QNASKLK
-51 TNASATSSSNKPSN
+51 TNPASQSTKSST
-65 MQNGEHGRKPSVIIS
+65 MQNGDHGRKPSVIIS

-114 AIATSVPAQQTTP
+114 AIASSVPAQQTTP
-127 NLAAANPNIISPS
+127 NLSAANPNIISPS

-178 VGPDTIKVHV
+178 
-188 APQLTHVV
+188 
-196 QNSAAPLTPSSQPL
+196 
-210 HMRRPSQQSQ
+210 
-220 HSDAGMR
+220 
-227 ANFVPGNGRGRGGFT
+227 
-242 PGNYNPHSPA
+242 
-252 QSHRPLP
+252 
-259 YQGRGPPNMPPQ
+259 
-271 AAQFQP
+271 FQP
-277 GANMAGSPGGAYRGR
+277 GAAMAGSPGGGYRGR
-292 NGSPAMMHAQPF
+292 NSPAMMHAQPF
-304 MPQGMQH
+304 MPQH
-311 QPQMHPYSQ
+311 QQPMHAGFQP
-320 QHLNPQQQALYG
+320 HLNPQQQAIYG
-332 MQPPYDAYGGYYQ
+332 MQSPYDPQFGYYQ
-345 PFYPQGQYQQGAP
+345 PYFPQGQYPQGAP

-371 GGPPAHMNAPYHNPM
+371 GGPPNHMNSAYHNPM

-398 SSVGQSAAP
+398 SSVGQPAAP
-407 ASGAPQASPAPG
+407 APGAPQASPAPG
-419 TPTPT
+419 TPAA
-424 ASNFQIPTKT
+424 ASNNFQIPTKT

-440 IKNDK
+440 IKNEK
-445 GEEISFDKKPSP
+445 GEEINFEKKPSP

-498 QEQVKRQLEAQ
+498 QEQVKRNLEAQ

-545 EDAEKKVAQDKAD
+545 EEA
-558 AEKKAAQEKEEVEAK
+558 EAK
-573 AKKEQE
+573 AKKEEEE
-579 EADSKAAKDKEEA
+579 EAAAKAQKDKEEA
-592 DKKAAEEATAKDAAD
+592 DKKAAEEASAKEAAD
-607 KAQSDEDEA
+607 KAKSDEDEA

-635 EAERLEDE
+635 EAERLEEE
-643 RERAFQEKRTKE
+643 RERAFQEKRNKE

-723 ATEETS
+723 ATEE
-729 APAEAAEAAPA
+729 AAAAAEPAAEPAAPKA
-740 KSKPANLKL
+740 KPANLKL
-749 DTTKNIEPAQPT
+749 DMTKNIEPAQPT

-782 PDGFKSPNPA
+782 PEGFKSPNPA

-824 DLRVK
+824 DSRVK
-829 ETLGEGDSSGRQNS
+829 ETLGEGDNSGRQNS

-853 PSNRGPS
+853 PSNRGAN

-865 GAFASGNTR
+865 GNFASGNTR

-888 SSGRGGP
+888 STRGAP
-895 MGMGRGGAFPGQG
+895 MGMGRGGFPAQG

-978 ARSIGAPPSA
+978 ARSIGAPA
-988 SAAPVDGQMPPDMV
+988 GAAAPPPDGQMPPDMV

-1080 TIRDR
+1080 TIRDK

-1245 DNDKGPKTIEEI
+1245 DADKGPKTIEEI

-1356 PRDGEGSGPTS
+1356 PRDGEGSGPSS
-1367 RAGTP
+1367 RSGTP

-1384 AFSALAALENQEDVG
+1384 AFSALAALENQENEG
-1399 ADEASPPSNAGSPP
+1399 ADDVASPPSNAGSPP

-1420 IDEAASSTDA
+1420 IDEAASTTDA

>member
-1 MTSEN
+1 MTSEI

-16 AQSTQQKAVPA
+16 ASAAQSSQQKAVPA

-36 KPSAAQQ
+36 KTSATSQA
-43 SQNASKVK
+43 QNASKLK
-51 TNASATSSSNKPSN
+51 TNPASQSTKSST
-65 MQNGEHGRKPSVIIS
+65 MQNGDHGRKPSVIIS

-114 AIATSVPAQQTTP
+114 AIASSVPAQQTTP
-127 NLAAANPNIISPS
+127 NLSAANPNIISPS

-152 GGKPPANLPGQNN
+152 GGKPPANLPGQSN

-178 VGPDTIKVHV
+178 
-188 APQLTHVV
+188 
-196 QNSAAPLTPSSQPL
+196 
-210 HMRRPSQQSQ
+210 
-220 HSDAGMR
+220 
-227 ANFVPGNGRGRGGFT
+227 
-242 PGNYNPHSPA
+242 
-252 QSHRPLP
+252 
-259 YQGRGPPNMPPQ
+259 
-271 AAQFQP
+271 FQP
-277 GANMAGSPGGAYRGR
+277 GAAMAGSPGGGYRGR
-292 NGSPAMMHAQPF
+292 NSPAMMHAQPF
-304 MPQGMQH
+304 MPQH
-311 QPQMHPYSQ
+311 QQPMHAGFQP
-320 QHLNPQQQALYG
+320 HLNPQQQAIYG
-332 MQPPYDAYGGYYQ
+332 MQSPYDPQFGYYQ
-345 PFYPQGQYQQGAP
+345 PYFPQGQYPQGAP

-371 GGPPAHMNAPYHNPM
+371 GGPPNHMNSAYHNPM

-398 SSVGQSAAP
+398 SSVGQPAAP
-407 ASGAPQASPAPG
+407 APGAPQASPAPG
-419 TPTPT
+419 TPAA
-424 ASNFQIPTKT
+424 ASNNFQIPTKT

-440 IKNDK
+440 IKNEK
-445 GEEISFDKKPSP
+445 GEEINFEKKPSP

-498 QEQVKRQLEAQ
+498 QEQVKRNLEAQ

-545 EDAEKKVAQDKAD
+545 EEA
-558 AEKKAAQEKEEVEAK
+558 EAK
-573 AKKEQE
+573 AKKEEEE
-579 EADSKAAKDKEEA
+579 EAAAKAQKDKEEA
-592 DKKAAEEATAKDAAD
+592 DKKAAEEASAKEAAD
-607 KAQSDEDEA
+607 KAKSDEDEA

-635 EAERLEDE
+635 EAERLEEE
-643 RERAFQEKRTKE
+643 RERAFQEKRNKE

-723 ATEETS
+723 ATEE
-729 APAEAAEAAPA
+729 AAAAAEPAAEPAAPKA
-740 KSKPANLKL
+740 KPANLKL
-749 DTTKNIEPAQPT
+749 DMTKNIEPAQPT

-782 PDGFKSPNPA
+782 PEGFKSPNPA

-824 DLRVK
+824 DSRVK
-829 ETLGEGDSSGRQNS
+829 ETLGEGDNSGRQNS

-853 PSNRGPS
+853 PSNRGAN

-865 GAFASGNTR
+865 GNFASGNTR

-888 SSGRGGP
+888 STRGAP
-895 MGMGRGGAFPGQG
+895 MGMGRGGFPAQG

-978 ARSIGAPPSA
+978 ARSIGAPTGA
-988 SAAPVDGQMPPDMV
+988 AAPPPDGQMPPDMV

-1080 TIRDR
+1080 TIRDK

-1245 DNDKGPKTIEEI
+1245 DADKGPKTIEEI

-1356 PRDGEGSGPTS
+1356 PRDGEGSGPSS
-1367 RAGTP
+1367 RSGTP

-1384 AFSALAALENQEDVG
+1384 AFSALAALENQENEG
-1399 ADEASPPSNAGSPP
+1399 ADDVASPPSNAGSPP

-1420 IDEAASSTDA
+1420 IDEAASTTDA

>member
-1 MTSEN
+1 MTSEI

-16 AQSTQQKAVPA
+16 ASAAQFSQQKAVPA

-36 KPSAAQQ
+36 KTSATSQA
-43 SQNASKVK
+43 QNASKLK
-51 TNASATSSSNKPSN
+51 TNPASQSTKSST
-65 MQNGEHGRKPSVIIS
+65 MQNGDHGRKPSVIIS

-114 AIATSVPAQQTTP
+114 AIASSVPAQQTTP
-127 NLAAANPNIISPS
+127 NLSAANPNIISPS

-178 VGPDTIKVHV
+178 
-188 APQLTHVV
+188 
-196 QNSAAPLTPSSQPL
+196 
-210 HMRRPSQQSQ
+210 
-220 HSDAGMR
+220 
-227 ANFVPGNGRGRGGFT
+227 
-242 PGNYNPHSPA
+242 
-252 QSHRPLP
+252 
-259 YQGRGPPNMPPQ
+259 
-271 AAQFQP
+271 FQP
-277 GANMAGSPGGAYRGR
+277 GAAMAGSPGGGYRGR
-292 NGSPAMMHAQPF
+292 NSPAMMHAQPF
-304 MPQGMQH
+304 MPQH
-311 QPQMHPYSQ
+311 QQPMHAGFQP
-320 QHLNPQQQALYG
+320 HLNPQQQAIYG
-332 MQPPYDAYGGYYQ
+332 MQSPYDPQFGYYQ
-345 PFYPQGQYQQGAP
+345 PYFPQGQYPQGAP

-371 GGPPAHMNAPYHNPM
+371 GGPPNHMNSAYHNPM

-398 SSVGQSAAP
+398 SSVGQPAAP
-407 ASGAPQASPAPG
+407 APGAPQASPAPG
-419 TPTPT
+419 TPAA
-424 ASNFQIPTKT
+424 ASNNFQIPTKT

-440 IKNDK
+440 IKNEK
-445 GEEISFDKKPSP
+445 GEEINFEKKPSP

-498 QEQVKRQLEAQ
+498 QEQVKRNLEAQ

-545 EDAEKKVAQDKAD
+545 EEA
-558 AEKKAAQEKEEVEAK
+558 EAK
-573 AKKEQE
+573 AKKEEEE
-579 EADSKAAKDKEEA
+579 EAAAKAQKDKEEA
-592 DKKAAEEATAKDAAD
+592 DKKAAEEASAKEAAD
-607 KAQSDEDEA
+607 KAKSDEDEA

-635 EAERLEDE
+635 EAERLEEE
-643 RERAFQEKRTKE
+643 RERAFQEKRNKE

-723 ATEETS
+723 ATEE
-729 APAEAAEAAPA
+729 AAAAAEPAAEPAAPKA
-740 KSKPANLKL
+740 KPANLKL
-749 DTTKNIEPAQPT
+749 DMTKNIEPAQPT

-782 PDGFKSPNPA
+782 PEGFKSPNPA

-824 DLRVK
+824 DSRVK
-829 ETLGEGDSSGRQNS
+829 ETLGEGDNSGRQNS

-853 PSNRGPS
+853 PSNRGAN

-865 GAFASGNTR
+865 GNFASGNTR

-888 SSGRGGP
+888 STRGAP
-895 MGMGRGGAFPGQG
+895 MGMGRGGFPAQG

-978 ARSIGAPPSA
+978 ARSIGAPA
-988 SAAPVDGQMPPDMV
+988 GAAAPPPDGQMPPDMV

-1080 TIRDR
+1080 TIRDK

-1245 DNDKGPKTIEEI
+1245 DADKGPKTIEEI

-1356 PRDGEGSGPTS
+1356 PRDGEGSGPSS
-1367 RAGTP
+1367 RSGTP

-1384 AFSALAALENQEDVG
+1384 AFSALAALENQENEG
-1399 ADEASPPSNAGSPP
+1399 ADDVASPPSNAGSPP

-1420 IDEAASSTDA
+1420 IDEAASTTDA

>member
-1 MTSEN
+1 MTSET

-11 NQPQA
+11 TQPQA
-16 AQSTQQKAVPA
+16 APAAQNTQQKAVQA

-36 KPSAAQQ
+36 KTSAAQQ
-43 SQNASKVK
+43 AQNASKLK
-51 TNASATSSSNKPSN
+51 TTAPQSSSKPSN
-65 MQNGEHGRKPSVIIS
+65 MQNGDHGRKPSVIIS

-107 NGPTGSP
+107 NGPAGSP
-114 AIATSVPAQQTTP
+114 AIASSVPVQQTTP

-152 GGKPPANLPGQNN
+152 GGKPPANLPGQSN

-178 VGPDTIKVHV
+178 VSLDSIYSHV

-196 QNSAAPLTPSSQPL
+196 QNNAAPLTPSSQPA
-210 HMRRPSQQSQ
+210 HMRRPSTQSQ

-227 ANFVPGNGRGRGGFT
+227 SNFVPGNGRGRGFT
-242 PGNYNPHSPA
+242 PGGYNPHSPA

-271 AAQFQP
+271 AGMNQY
-277 GANMAGSPGGAYRGR
+277 GAPMAASPGGAYRGR
-292 NGSPAMMHAQPF
+292 NGSPAMAHAQPF
-304 MPQGMQH
+304 MPQGMH
-311 QPQMHPYSQ
+311 NQPQMYPGQ
-320 QHLNPQQQALYG
+320 PHLNPQQQAIYG
-332 MQPPYDAYGGYYQ
+332 MQPPYDAYSGYYQ
-345 PFYPQGQYQQGAP
+345 PFYPQGAQYQQGAP

-371 GGPPAHMNAPYHNPM
+371 GGPPAHMNSPYHNPM
-386 SRSGSQISERPS
+386 SRSGSQISERPG
-398 SSVGQSAAP
+398 SSVGQPNASAP
-407 ASGAPQASPAPG
+407 GVPQAAPAPG
-419 TPTPT
+419 TPTPVS
-424 ASNFQIPTKT
+424 SNFQIPTKT

-445 GEEISFDKKPSP
+445 GEELTFDKKPSP

-477 VQHIRTESKSTKTDA
+477 VQHNRTESKSTKTDA

-521 DKEDADKKAT
+521 DKEDADKKAL
-531 QDKDDAEKKAAQDK
+531 QDKDDAEKKALQDK
-545 EDAEKKVAQDKAD
+545 ED
-558 AEKKAAQEKEEVEAK
+558 AEKKAAQEKEEAEAK

-579 EADSKAAKDKEEA
+579 EADAKAAKEKEEA
-592 DKKAAEEATAKDAAD
+592 DKKAAEEASAKEAAD
-607 KAQSDEDEA
+607 KAKTDEDEA

-635 EAERLEDE
+635 EAERLEEE
-643 RERAFQEKRTKE
+643 RERAFQEKRAKE

-691 REGEASA
+691 REGEASD

-723 ATEETS
+723 ATEEAA
-729 APAEAAEAAPA
+729 APAEPAPA

-749 DTTKNIEPAQPT
+749 DTIKNVEPAQPT

-782 PDGFKSPNPA
+782 PEGFKSPNPA
-792 LNQTGKRVG
+792 LNQSGKRVG
-801 KEYDMDFLLQFQSV
+801 KEYDMDFLLQFQSI

-829 ETLGEGDSSGRQNS
+829 ETLGEGDGSGRQNS

-865 GAFASGNTR
+865 GNFASGNTR

-908 SLSRTNSLQTM
+908 SLSRTNSLQAM

-963 GMDLKPLEKSQSGWT
+963 GMELKPLEKSQSGWT
-978 ARSIGAPPSA
+978 ARSIGAPA
-988 SAAPVDGQMPPDMV
+988 AAAAPADGQMPPDMV

-1025 IEIANQSKKETDGR
+1025 IEIANQSKKESDGR

-1202 HQLVNVYYDRVA
+1202 HQLVNVYYERVV

-1220 KDMPSRSRFMLMDI
+1220 KDMPSRSRFMLM
-1234 IDLRKNNWRSK
+1234 
-1245 DNDKGPKTIEEI
+1245 
-1257 HAEAEAAQ
+1257 
-1265 AAAEVERQRNNS
+1265 
-1277 NRGGH
+1277 
-1282 GRAPMGRG
+1282 
-1290 DARSFSGHGGMP
+1290 
-1302 PPDYPRNQVGM
+1302 
-1313 DDLRRLQARG
+1313 
-1323 SQRQASAGLGP
+1323 
-1334 QLGPSS
+1334 
-1340 LFSSSRSGSGR
+1340 
-1351 KGLGP
+1351 
-1356 PRDGEGSGPTS
+1356 
-1367 RAGTP
+1367 
-1372 SQQKKEETTHVN
+1372 
-1384 AFSALAALENQEDVG
+1384 
-1399 ADEASPPSNAGSPP
+1399 
-1413 VSKATPS
+1413 VSCC
-1420 IDEAASSTDA
+1420 